1 MMGGQVNTSRVNTR
15 IINDLQL
22 LARYDD
28 TTNLTLTV
36 RRQSQNVSGEHC
48 TPRGLDSLTVQSC
61 YATIT
66 LTFPAH
72 GHTHNTMDAIHHSY
86 YYRRLPEVNSE
97 SDYDDLPDF
106 NEFDSD
112 YDDLPE
118 LK

>member
-1 MMGGQVNTSRVNTR
+1 
-15 IINDLQL
+15 
-22 LARYDD
+22 
-28 TTNLTLTV
+28 
-36 RRQSQNVSGEHC
+36 
-48 TPRGLDSLTVQSC
+48 
-61 YATIT
+61 
-66 LTFPAH
+66 
-72 GHTHNTMDAIHHSY
+72 MDAIHHSY